1 MTVEKTRH
9 ILSISGGKDSAALAI
24 YMRDRVPDMEYVFCD
39 TDKELPETYEY
50 LGRLEALLGKRINV
64 LKDSTGGFDHWLQ
77 IYGNY
82 LPSPRMR
89 WCTKQL
95 KLHPFESYV
104 GENPV
109 IQYVGIRADEEREG
123 YVSTK
128 PNIQSKFPFK
138 EDGLCYS
145 DIIRVLNDSGIG
157 LPTYYKWRSRSGC
170 YFCFFQQKI
179 EWVGLL
185 ENHPNLFMLA
195 TKYEKT
201 DETTGKRFTWNDR
214 ESLLELSQP
223 ERVAK
228 IKLDFKNRKLRNTND
243 NRLFDMF
250 EDDDCG
256 PQPCLICT
264 L

>member
-1 MTVEKTRH
+1 MSEKKVRH

-24 YMRDRVPDMEYVFCD
+24 YMRDRVPDIEYIFCD
-39 TDKELPETYEY
+39 TSKELPETYEY
-50 LGRLEALLGKRINV
+50 LNKLEAFLGKQITV
-64 LKDSTGGFDHWLQ
+64 LKDTTGGFDHWLQ

-95 KLHPFESYV
+95 KLRPFEYYI
-104 GENPV
+104 GDDPV
-109 IQYVGIRADEEREG
+109 VQYVGLRADEDREG
-123 YVSTK
+123 YISSK
-128 PNIQSKFPFK
+128 PNIQSEFPFK
-138 EDGLCYS
+138 KDGLVYS
-145 DIIRVLNDSGIG
+145 DIVKILMEAGVG

-185 ENHPNLFMLA
+185 ENHPNLFKLA
-195 TKYEKT
+195 AEYEKT
-201 DETTGKRFTWNDR
+201 DELTGKRFTWSDR
-214 ESLLELSQP
+214 ESLEELAQP
-223 ERVAK
+223 ERIAK
-228 IKLDFKNRKLRNTND
+228 IKQEFESRKERKTPN
-243 NRLFDMF
+243 NRLCEIF
-250 EDDDCG
+250 ESDDSD